1 MPRYYGNIGFAV
13 TEETRPGIW
22 EETITEKPYYGD
34 ILSNSRNLQTRE
46 HINDDVMINNSFSIV
61 ADPYATE
68 NMYAMRYLTWNGA
81 KWKITTIN
89 VEYPRLMLTVGGIYN
104 EE

>member
-1 MPRYYGNIGFAV
+1 MPKYYGNIGFAV
-13 TEETRPGIW
+13 TEETKPGIW
-22 EETITEKPYYGD
+22 EEIITEKPYYGD
-34 ILSNSRNLQTRE
+34 VMINSRNLQTRD
-46 HINDDVMINNSFSIV
+46 HVIDDVMINNSFSIV

-81 KWKITTIN
+81 KWKVTTVN
-89 VEYPRLMLTVGGIYN
+89 VEYPRLILTVGGIYN